1 MITNEEK
8 IELIIN
14 KLNNIQG
21 AINSYITYADLLKDK
36 YSLDEILPEY
46 NSIKYALLQ
55 ELETLGGSWE
65 ESLTN
70 QE

>member
-21 AINSYITYADLLKDK
+21 AINSYINHADELKDK
-36 YSLDEILPEY
+36 YSLDQVLPEY
-46 NSIKYALLQ
+46 NAIKTALLE
-55 ELETLGGSWE
+55 ELGMLGGSWE
-65 ESLTN
+65 EPLD
-70 QE
+70 